1 MTMPCVARLGIA
13 PFVLLTVA
21 ACNSAPPSAVQPMR
35 PLAARAIDEA
45 RPIRQAILEEL
56 RPVALKNCRLKRYG
70 STNDGG
76 YLLCE
81 NLIAGLEGLYSYGID
96 TEDNFGCQVSTEF
109 RLPAHQ
115 YDCFTDERPSCRS
128 VSPVF
133 HDECVGPKAETID
146 GQPFD
151 TLASQ
156 IAKNG
161 HAGRRVL
168 VKIDIEG
175 AEWESIMATPDEVL
189 EHIDQMPMELH
200 NASGQRSLDVIRR
213 LKRTFYVVS
222 LHFNNQACDPAAE
235 PYPSWA
241 FQVLLVNKR
250 LGALD
255 ASRSGKAPGDPPDAP
270 DNPHEPDCQM
280 IP

>member
-1 MTMPCVARLGIA
+1 MAVTRFGIA
-13 PFVLLTVA
+13 VFVMFTIV
-21 ACNSAPPSAVQPMR
+21 ACNSAAPSTAQPMR
-35 PLAARAIDEA
+35 PLASRTTDDA

-56 RPVALKNCRLKRYG
+56 RPVGLKNCALKRYG

-76 YLLCE
+76 YLLCQ

-96 TEDNFGCQVSTEF
+96 AEDNFGCQVSTEF
-109 RLPAHQ
+109 RVPAHQ
-115 YDCFTDERPSCRS
+115 YDCFTDRRPTCRS

-133 HDECVGPKAETID
+133 HDECVGPKAETIG
-146 GQPFD
+146 GQAFA
-151 TLASQ
+151 TLSSQ

-161 HAGRRVL
+161 HAGKRVL
-168 VKIDIEG
+168 VKVDIEG
-175 AEWESIMATPDEVL
+175 AEWDSMMAAPDEVL
-189 EHIDQMPMELH
+189 ERIDQMPMELH
-200 NASGQRSLDVIRR
+200 NANWQQSLDVIRK

-255 ASRSGKAPGDPPDAP
+255 AGKPGKAPGDLPDAP
-270 DNPHEPDCQM
+270 DDPNSPDCQL

>member
-1 MTMPCVARLGIA
+1 MALENCA
-13 PFVLLTVA
+13 LT
-21 ACNSAPPSAVQPMR
+21 
-35 PLAARAIDEA
+35 
-45 RPIRQAILEEL
+45 
-56 RPVALKNCRLKRYG
+56 RYG
-70 STNDGG
+70 SANDGG

-81 NLIAGLEGLYSYGID
+81 NLMTGVEGLYSYGID
-96 TEDNFGCQVSTEF
+96 AEDNFGCQVSAEL

-115 YDCFTDERPSCRS
+115 YDCFTESRPTCGS

-156 IAKNG
+156 FARNG
-161 HAGRRVL
+161 HAGRRLL

-175 AEWESIMATPDEVL
+175 AEWDSIMAAPDAVL
-189 EHIDQMPMELH
+189 ERIDQMPMELH
-200 NASGQRSLDVIRR
+200 NASGQRSLDVIRK

-222 LHFNNQACDPAAE
+222 LHFNNQACNPAAE

-241 FQVLLVNKR
+241 FR
-250 LGALD
+250 CC
-255 ASRSGKAPGDPPDAP
+255 S
-270 DNPHEPDCQM
+270 
-280 IP
+280 

>member
-1 MTMPCVARLGIA
+1 MTRFGIA
-13 PFVLLTVA
+13 LFALLTVV
-21 ACNSAPPSAVQPMR
+21 ACNSAAPSPAQPLR
-35 PLAARAIDEA
+35 PMAPRTTDEA
-45 RPIRQAILEEL
+45 RPIRQVILEEL
-56 RPVALKNCRLKRYG
+56 RPVALKNCALKRYG
-70 STNDGG
+70 SMNDGG

-81 NLIAGLEGLYSYGID
+81 NLIAGLHGLYSYGID
-96 TEDNFGCQVSTEF
+96 TEDSFGCQVSTKF

-115 YDCFTDERPSCRS
+115 YDCFTDKRPTCRS

-133 HDECVGPKAETID
+133 HDECVGPKAETIL

-151 TLASQ
+151 TLSSQ
-156 IAKNG
+156 IARNG
-161 HAGRRVL
+161 HAGQRVL

-175 AEWESIMATPDEVL
+175 AEWDSIMATPDEVL
-189 EHIDQMPMELH
+189 ERIDQMPMELH
-200 NASGQRSLDVIRR
+200 NASGQPSLDMIRK

-222 LHFNNQACDPAAE
+222 LHFNNQACNPAAE

-250 LGALD
+250 LGAID
-255 ASRSGKAPGDPPDAP
+255 ASASGKAPGDPPDAP
-270 DNPHEPDCQM
+270 DDPTQPDCQL